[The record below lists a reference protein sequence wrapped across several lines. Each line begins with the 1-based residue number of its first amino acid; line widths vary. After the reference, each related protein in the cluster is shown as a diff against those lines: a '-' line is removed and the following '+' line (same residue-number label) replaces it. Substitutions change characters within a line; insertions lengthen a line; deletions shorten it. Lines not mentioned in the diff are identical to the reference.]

1 MSTDIEIAN
10 RFIDS
15 NGNGSSNDNNGDDG
29 KSINNEG
36 GEDERIT
43 TDDTD
48 NR

>member
-1 MSTDIEIAN
+1 MSTEIEIAN
-10 RFIDS
+10 RCMDS
-15 NGNGSSNDNNGDDG
+15 NGNDSSNDNNDDNG

-36 GEDERIT
+36 VEDERIT